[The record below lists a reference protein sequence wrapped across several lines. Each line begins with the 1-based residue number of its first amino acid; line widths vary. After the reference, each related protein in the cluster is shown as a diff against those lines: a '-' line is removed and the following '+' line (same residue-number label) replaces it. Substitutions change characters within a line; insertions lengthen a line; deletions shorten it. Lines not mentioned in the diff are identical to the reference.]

1 MLTVENLGHEYGRRK
16 FALRNVSFSLK
27 PGYLC
32 CLVGANGAGKT
43 TLLKTIYG
51 VLCPSAGRVL
61 YQGEQ
66 VTRANAKGKEYYK
79 GLCRYHKEVAFVG
92 EDEWCFPNETMQEN
106 VETLK
111 TFYENFDEKEYGRLL
126 EVFVLKEAAQEKTYP
141 ELSRGQ
147 QMLFQIAFA
156 MARHPRLLLM
166 DEPFANLD
174 PVVKVD
180 LVQLFQEKMKDEDI
194 SILLSTHLVDDISD
208 MVDYVGLMKKGELF
222 LFGDRESVF
231 EEKKVDNLKA
241 WILGGEK

>member
-1 MLTVENLGHEYGRRK
+1 MLTVENLGHKYGKRR
-16 FALRNVSFSLK
+16 FALRNISFSLEQ
-27 PGYLC
+27 GYLC

-92 EDEWCFPNETMQEN
+92 GDEWCFPNATMQEN

-111 TFYENFDEKEYGRLL
+111 TFYENFDEGEYGRLL
-126 EVFVLKEAAQEKTYP
+126 EVFGLKKVAREKTYP

-208 MVDYVGLMKKGELF
+208 MVDYVGLMKEGELVMY
-222 LFGDRESVF
+222 GDRESVF
-231 EEKKVDNLKA
+231 EEKKVDSLKA